1 MTAGSSATEP
11 NRSTARRSQA
21 WGVVALGICL
31 VLIGCD
37 VRPRI
42 AASIE
47 NGRGQASRYAER
59 ADANAEFYDRMKEM
73 GADERE
79 LEFILNDAREAQA
92 RSVYVAA
99 EVDTEMRLGRSY
111 EARLI
116 AERESRYTIVQ
127 LTEATPEPTVFTAEV
142 LAAPKMTA
150 NLTSASFVIEATSD
164 PVQVVRPGAPA
175 VWTWTITPRQSG
187 RAVLMFHLQHD
198 IELGTRTETMSV
210 DHFPRRVEVTV
221 SPWSSVKAWFMGLGA
236 STVAVVT
243 ILSGLA
249 GIGSFL
255 YTIKPWRRWRRC
267 EETPAADEA
276 AQPQIEATPKPE
288 TKPRKPRKTR

>member
-1 MTAGSSATEP
+1 MTAGSSAIDP
-11 NRSTARRSQA
+11 NRSSVRRSRA
-21 WGVVALGICL
+21 WGAVVLGICL

-37 VRPRI
+37 VGPRI

-47 NGRGQASRYAER
+47 DGRGQASRYAER
-59 ADANAEFYDRMKEM
+59 ADAGAEFYDRMKEM
-73 GADERE
+73 GADDRE
-79 LEFILNDAREAQA
+79 LEFILDEAREAQA

-116 AERESRYTIVQ
+116 AERESRHAIVQ
-127 LTEATPEPTVFTAEV
+127 LTEATPEPTVFTTEV

-198 IELGTRTETMSV
+198 IELGTRTETVSV
-210 DHFPRRVEVTV
+210 DHFPRGVEVTV
-221 SPWSSVKAWFMGLGA
+221 SPWSSVKAWFKGLGA
-236 STVAVVT
+236 STMAIVT

-255 YTIKPWRRWRRC
+255 YAIKPWRRWRRRQQAVA
-267 EETPAADEA
+267 EET
-276 AQPQIEATPKPE
+276 AQPQAEAPPKTAAKPE
-288 TKPRKPRKTR
+288 RPKKAR